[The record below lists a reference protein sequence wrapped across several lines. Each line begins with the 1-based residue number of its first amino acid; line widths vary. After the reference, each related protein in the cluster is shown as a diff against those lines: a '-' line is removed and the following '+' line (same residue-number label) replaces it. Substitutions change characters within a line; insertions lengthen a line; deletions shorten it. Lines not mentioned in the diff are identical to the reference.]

1 MKEVFKLHAEVC
13 KALASAKRL
22 EIIYALKDGE
32 MSAGG
37 IARSLGITKANVSQH
52 LSILRSCGVVR
63 GRRDGVSIYYSI
75 SNPKIVKACA
85 LMRDVMEEML
95 KEKQGLLR
103 RFKKGR

>member
-37 IARSLGITKANVSQH
+37 ITETLGLKKANVSQH
-52 LSILRSCGVVR
+52 LSILRSCGVVK

-75 SNPKIVKACA
+75 SNPRIVKACA